1 MAAHKISPFQTLKT
15 SAAAFLAPVSFQEHI
30 QEVKALPNPPS
41 GVRLACE
48 GVCIMFLGGWMKHLV
63 GYSTMK
69 KSAGW
74 KGRCEKNGTSLASIQ
89 IQIRCVGQL
98 WIACVVG
105 VILSPL
111 DDFSWGSSWNLWRRM
126 IPTILPRRLRSR
138 VKMVGWRD
146 EVGKQVEM

>member
-1 MAAHKISPFQTLKT
+1 MAAHKISPFQTLKA
-15 SAAAFLAPVSFQEHI
+15 SAAAFPAPVSFQEHI

-89 IQIRCVGQL
+89 IRCVEQL
-98 WIACVVG
+98 
-105 VILSPL
+105 
-111 DDFSWGSSWNLWRRM
+111 
-126 IPTILPRRLRSR
+126 
-138 VKMVGWRD
+138 
-146 EVGKQVEM
+146 